1 MDIKTFGLKDGDLFV
16 ILNPFGDINP
26 SSISPHEGL
35 YRDDTRFLSRWELRI
50 NGDVPHLLSSTVKS
64 NNLLFTADLTNPVI
78 QDGKR
83 LLRKDKVHIFRSV
96 FLYHNS
102 LYGKIRLINYDQS
115 EVSLT
120 LELCFDAD
128 FYDIFEL
135 RGVKRKQ
142 RGTRESPRVDSS
154 SVTFRYKGIDGLT
167 RYTKVTFLNRPD
179 IISEHQAG
187 YHINLKPR
195 EHLEILFSV
204 TADYEENKNHLTADR
219 AYNRALA
226 ERQRQESETVN
237 ITTSNEH
244 FNELLHR
251 SRADICTMLTETPY
265 GNYYYA
271 GIPWYCTTFGRDGI
285 ITALQCLWIAPQ
297 NARGVLNFLAANQAK
312 EEDPRNDAE
321 PGKIPHEM
329 RSGEM
334 ARTEEVP
341 FRRYYGT
348 VDATPL
354 FIVLAGEYLKRTGDI
369 QSIEA
374 LWPNIKAAMRWMIDY
389 GDIDGDGFI
398 EYYRHR
404 PDGLENQGW
413 KDSFDSVFHAD
424 GTLAKGPI
432 ALVEV
437 QGYAYLAFNHIV
449 HMARLL
455 GDRQIQIE
463 ATKRAKEL
471 KRKFHRAF
479 WSKRIG
485 MYGIA
490 LDGEKRLCEV
500 KTSNAGQVLLSGI
513 ASPRYARQVARKLME
528 KNFFSGWGIRTV
540 SKDEVLYNPMSYHNG
555 SVWPH
560 DNSLIGWGL
569 QRYDLKEEVLRILS
583 GLFDASLFVEL
594 RRLPELF
601 CGFDRRPDEGPTL
614 YPVACQ
620 PQAWASGAVFLLLQA
635 ATGVEFEHQS
645 HSIIFKSPRLPEYI
659 NWIEIDGL
667 GFKEGRVN
675 LLLERYKDDVVVKV
689 LKKEGEINVVIYK

>member
-78 QDGKR
+78 QR
-83 LLRKDKVHIFRSV
+83 ENRHFRKDKIHIFRSV
-96 FLYHNS
+96 FLYHNT
-102 LYGKIRLINYDQS
+102 LYGKIRLINYDQA
-115 EVSLT
+115 EVSFS
-120 LELCFDAD
+120 LELYFDAD

-135 RGVKRKQ
+135 RGVKRKR
-142 RGTRESPRVDSS
+142 RGNRETSIIDNS
-154 SVTFRYKGIDGLT
+154 SVIFRYNGIDGIR
-167 RYTKVTFLNRPD
+167 RYTRISFLNSP
-179 IISEHQAG
+179 A
-187 YHINLKPR
+187 HIEQQRVCYNITLQPK
-195 EHLEILFSV
+195 EHLEILFTV
-204 TADYEENKNHLTADR
+204 TADYEEFNKPLTAEN
-219 AYNRALA
+219 AYQRALN
-226 ERQRQESETVN
+226 ERQQEEQSTVSIN
-237 ITTSNEH
+237 TSNEH

-251 SRADICTMLTETPY
+251 SKADICTMLTYTPY

-312 EEDPRNDAE
+312 EIDPKNDAE

-354 FIVLAGEYLKRTGDI
+354 FIVLAGEYFKRTGDMET
-369 QSIEA
+369 IET

-389 GDIDGDGFI
+389 GDMDGDGFI

-424 GTLAKGPI
+424 GRLAKGPI

-437 QGYAYLAFNHIV
+437 QGYAYLAYNHIV

-455 GDRQIQIE
+455 GDKDIQNE
-463 ATKRAKEL
+463 ALKRAKEL
-471 KRKFHRAF
+471 KNKFHRAF

-500 KTSNAGQVLLSGI
+500 KTSNSGQVLLSGI
-513 ASPRYARQVARKLME
+513 ASKRYARILARRLMDRS
-528 KNFFSGWGIRTV
+528 FFSGWGIRTV
-540 SKDEVLYNPMSYHNG
+540 AKDQILYNPMSYHNG

-569 QRYDLKEEVLRILS
+569 QRYDLKDEILKILS

-635 ATGVEFEHQS
+635 AIGVEFEHQS
-645 HSIIFKSPRLPEYI
+645 HSVIFKSPRLPEYI
-659 NWIEIDGL
+659 DWIEIDGI
-667 GFKEGRVN
+667 GFHEGKVN

-689 LKKEGEINVVIYK
+689 LKKEGDVNVIIYK